1 VLTVTELLRRE
12 KVVGTFV
19 EYFGEG
25 ASTLS
30 VTDRAT
36 LANMAPEY
44 GATMGF
50 FPVDEK
56 TVNYMRTTGRS
67 EADCVL
73 FEAYFRAQGLF
84 GIPRAGQIDYS
95 RSVRLDL
102 CSIVPSLA
110 GPKRP
115 QDRIALP
122 DMASV
127 QCPVQRTGSRKTA
140 LPGRRRADAAL
151 PDRGPGSLSA
161 TATC

>member
-1 VLTVTELLRRE
+1 LREGVTATDLVLTVTELLRRE

-25 ASTLS
+25 ATTLS

-56 TVNYMRTTGRS
+56 TVSYMRSTGRS
-67 EADCVL
+67 EADCEL

-84 GIPRAGQIDYS
+84 GIPRAGEIDYS

-102 CSIVPSLA
+102 ASIVPSLA
-110 GPKRP
+110 GPEATAGPHRAARDGESL
-115 QDRIALP
+115 QW
-122 DMASV
+122 
-127 QCPVQRTGSRKTA
+127 PVQRARRPTA
-140 LPGRRRADAAL
+140 SAGRRR
-151 PDRGPGSLSA
+151 P
-161 TATC
+161 

>member
-1 VLTVTELLRRE
+1 
-12 KVVGTFV
+12 VVGTFV

-25 ASTLS
+25 ATLS

-56 TVNYMRTTGRS
+56 TVSYMRSTGRS

-84 GIPRAGQIDYS
+84 GIPRPGEIDYS
-95 RSVRLDL
+95 RIVRLDL
-102 CSIVPSLA
+102 STIVPSLA
-110 GPKRP
+110 GPETAAGSHR
-115 QDRIALP
+115 LP
-122 DMASV
+122 EMASRFNGLLSA
-127 QCPVQRTGSRKTA
+127 PESADGFGRPPETLRSAIRPTGRESI
-140 LPGRRRADAAL
+140 
-151 PDRGPGSLSA
+151 SA